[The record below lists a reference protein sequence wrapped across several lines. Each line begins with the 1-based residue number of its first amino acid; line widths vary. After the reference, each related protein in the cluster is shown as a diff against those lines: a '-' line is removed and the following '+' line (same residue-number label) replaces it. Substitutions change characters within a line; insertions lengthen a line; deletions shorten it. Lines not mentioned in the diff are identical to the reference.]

1 MEIEKELL
9 CISLII
15 SFILLVY
22 GFFINNKLL
31 ISFSVFIISYFA
43 TIMLHFGLKS
53 G

>member
-15 SFILLVY
+15 SFILLAY
-22 GFFINNKLL
+22 GFFANNRFL
-31 ISFSVFIISYFA
+31 ILFSTFIISYFA
-43 TIMLHFGLKS
+43 AIMLHFGLKS